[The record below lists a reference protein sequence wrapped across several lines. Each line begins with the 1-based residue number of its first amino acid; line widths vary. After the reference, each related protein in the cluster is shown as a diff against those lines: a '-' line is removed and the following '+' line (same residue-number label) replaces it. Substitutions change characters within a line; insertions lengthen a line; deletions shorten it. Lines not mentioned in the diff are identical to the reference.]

1 METVGTSWLPPIL
14 AGNGHGRQPALGT
27 ATSQLDTQRRA
38 AGIIGAQASEG
49 TMDAALQRHIE
60 DHLQEYVEDLKRLC
74 RQPSVAAI
82 LDEFGKR

>member
-1 METVGTSWLPPIL
+1 
-14 AGNGHGRQPALGT
+14 
-27 ATSQLDTQRRA
+27 
-38 AGIIGAQASEG
+38 
-49 TMDAALQRHIE
+49 MDAALQRHIE